1 MAPGVKELL
10 LDLIGL
16 PNDTA
21 GLFYD
26 DEDDQTDELE
36 DLEQM
41 LDEAGVRG
49 APLPVLQDFA
59 GYIRSAP
66 QQRRR
71 LDQIARAVEDKYG
84 DLSRELRVLLFP
96 KRKGKDRQRR

>member
-1 MAPGVKELL
+1 MLPEVEELL
-10 LDLIGL
+10 PDLS
-16 PNDTA
+16 

-49 APLPVLQDFA
+49 ASLPVLQDFVGQA
-59 GYIRSAP
+59 RSVP
-66 QQRRR
+66 QKRRE
-71 LDQIARAVEDKYG
+71 LDQIARAVEDKYD

-96 KRKGKDRQRR
+96 RRKGRSRQRR